1 MEHWWLQGVH
11 SSWCGRGSTCNE
23 ILPEGVAQS
32 CSGTL
37 LGGGV
42 QSCSGTLLGGVA
54 QSCSGTLLGG
64 EAQSCRG
71 WGSILHV
78 GNLTIGMVLLQIK
91 GWGSILHQGGG
102 LNFACGGSTKR
113 W

>member
-11 SSWCGRGSTCNE
+11 SSWCGQGSTCNE

-37 LGGGV
+37 LGGG
-42 QSCSGTLLGGVA
+42 A
-54 QSCSGTLLGG
+54 QSCSETSR
-64 EAQSCRG
+64 A

-78 GNLTIGMVLLQIK
+78 GNLTIGMVFLQITRGGAQSCTK
-91 GWGSILHQGGG
+91 GVDSTLHVGVQPRDG
-102 LNFACGGSTKR
+102 N
-113 W
+113 